1 MMMMILLM
9 NLYHQF
15 IGRNQIKL
23 NSSMMATTSAGG
35 GTSVVDRLVEMF
47 PKHSRSQLQDAFD
60 LCSCTPKSMDWYG
73 LQTRAYKSF
82 LHT

>member
-1 MMMMILLM
+1 
-9 NLYHQF
+9 
-15 IGRNQIKL
+15 
-23 NSSMMATTSAGG
+23 MMATTSSGG

-73 LQTRAYKSF
+73 LQTRIYKSF
-82 LHT
+82 LREKMGENGMKDFSLAYMCTCA